1 MENISQDNSLLNE
14 KSYGLQ
20 RGGGS
25 YGQFWFG
32 KSIGFPG
39 FLYKKNNGVGAR
51 RSTKFAPGGNRN
63 CNTYQD
69 VNNSYVP
76 GSGVG
81 GTSISVRRAKQRY
94 ATICNN
100 SNAVPAVPAV
110 LSLPTGSII
119 AFAGTSS
126 IPTGYLLCGGAGV
139 SRTTYANLF
148 AVIGYLYGGAA
159 GTFRLPNLIHKF
171 IRGSAINTGTIVG
184 GSLTITN
191 DNILKAPLT
200 STADAGNKSVVFN
213 GVVSDYNSLQGDPS
227 GDGSVPKWTITS
239 TKDEGVKDLI
249 GSFTT
254 SIGTASPIPIHYSPH
269 CYEMIYIIKF

>member
-1 MENISQDNSLLNE
+1 MENISQDNSVLNE

-126 IPTGYLLCGGAGV
+126 IPTGYLLCDGAGV

-148 AVIGYLYGGAA
+148 AVIGYLYGGAW

-191 DNILKAPLT
+191 DNILKASLT
-200 STADAGNKSVVFN
+200 STADAGNSVLFD
-213 GVVSDYNSLQGDPS
+213 GKVSDFISTQGEAS
-227 GDGSVPKWTITS
+227 GDSGPQIFTTTS
-239 TKDEGVKDLI
+239 IIDGGVKDLI

-254 SIGTASPIPIHYSPH
+254 SIGTASPIPINYSPR
-269 CYEMIYIIKF
+269 CYEMIYLIKS

>member
-1 MENISQDNSLLNE
+1 MENISQDNE

-20 RGGGS
+20 RGGS

-148 AVIGYLYGGAA
+148 AVIGYLYGGAW

-200 STADAGNKSVVFN
+200 STADAGTKPVVFDSYN
-213 GVVSDYNSLQGDPS
+213 GTSDFNTLKGDAS
-227 GDGSVPKWTITS
+227 GDGSTSNWTVRSTNDKGVTDLTS
-239 TKDEGVKDLI
+239 
-249 GSFTT
+249 SFTT